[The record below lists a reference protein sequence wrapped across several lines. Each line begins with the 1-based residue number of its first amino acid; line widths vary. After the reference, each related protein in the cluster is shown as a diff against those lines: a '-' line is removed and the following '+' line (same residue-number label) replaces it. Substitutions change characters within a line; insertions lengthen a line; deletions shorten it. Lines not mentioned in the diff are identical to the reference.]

1 MESIFPSNIARLYP
15 RDNSYNQNYLGGKLA
30 RGVNT
35 DKQVKF
41 SSGAGATVRQ
51 HQLRNLVGAE
61 SVDSVLEKHS
71 NLKGALDELA
81 SNYRRAHFSP
91 EANSCYQKLSASQ
104 LREMNDLQRV
114 IIVTA
119 ANMPSVAEKLLSE
132 LNAFLQDNADK
143 LKGAVSLIA
152 SGSKS
157 ASLVESFDA
166 LKQSVAKQVR
176 YEEASGFYADV
187 NKNFGKPA
195 ISAYLK
201 NRGVSIPTD
210 TVLPADKIMSQAAA
224 ETMDSLRRTNT
235 EGKTGG
241 VLDFFSLSEVLKCVM
256 TEVDLRRSLIEKSP
270 KEQVGD
276 GGSGTDRSTSAP
288 ERRGQ
293 NAPGTPGI
301 TNSNVQNINISADL
315 LRALAGAANS
325 HEPTA
330 INKKTSDQSV
340 PDESI
345 PAGTDALDTPQ
356 DVNDK
361 TNVAELNSLPPP
373 PPPPSS
379 PSQSP
384 LNRKSSVRALIEKF
398 DGDRN
403 DTLDRVTLNSPE
415 RDKKNDDV
423 ELRHKLNPNSP
434 ASVLSFGN
442 VTYAP
447 WTDRDFSKRGSIM
460 LDARESLTA
469 ILKAVSYSLQVSSTD
484 TKNQRHAVNLLKR
497 DLSNF
502 DDTQSLSS
510 ASFETLS
517 QMLNSGRMNK
527 FALDLKS
534 GLKSF
539 ENNNIKMRRNY
550 ESVRQ
555 TIEKLQALFTFL
567 E

>member
-1 MESIFPSNIARLYP
+1 MRSTSPSNIAIPFR
-15 RDNSYNQNYLGGKLA
+15 RANSLIRNHLDGKVVKGGNA
-30 RGVNT
+30 
-35 DKQVKF
+35 DKQVQF
-41 SSGAGATVRQ
+41 LSRADTAARQHYLRNAVGAGS
-51 HQLRNLVGAE
+51 L
-61 SVDSVLEKHS
+61 DSLLGKHNS
-71 NLKGALDELA
+71 LKGALDELA
-81 SNYRRAHFSP
+81 SNYREAHFSSR
-91 EANSCYQKLSASQ
+91 ANSCYQELSASQ
-104 LREMNDLQRV
+104 LREINDLQRV
-114 IIVTA
+114 VIVSA
-119 ANMPSVAEKLLSE
+119 ANMPSIAVTLFGE
-132 LNAFLQDNADK
+132 LNTFLEDNAGK
-143 LKGAVSLIA
+143 LKEGISLIA
-152 SGSKS
+152 SDSKS
-157 ASLVESFDA
+157 ASLVKSFDA

-176 YEEASGFYADV
+176 YEEAYGFYADV

-201 NRGVSIPTD
+201 NREVSIPTGS
-210 TVLPADKIMSQAAA
+210 VLPEGKIMSQSAA
-224 ETMDSLRRTNT
+224 ETMADLRRTNT

-241 VLDFFSLSEVLKCVM
+241 VLDFVSLSEVVKFVM
-256 TEVDLRRSLIEKSP
+256 TEVDLRRPLIEKSP
-270 KEQVGD
+270 KELVGD

-288 ERRGQ
+288 ERRGR

-330 INKKTSDQSV
+330 INKKTSEQSV

-345 PAGTDALDTPQ
+345 PAGTDALDMPQ

-361 TNVAELNSLPPP
+361 SNVAELNSLPPP
-373 PPPPSS
+373 PPP
-379 PSQSP
+379 SQSP
-384 LNRKSSVRALIEKF
+384 LNRQSSVSALIKKF

-403 DTLDRVTLNSPE
+403 DTLDRETLNSPE
-415 RDKKNDDV
+415 HDKKNDDV

-442 VTYAP
+442 VTYVP

-460 LDARESLTA
+460 LDARESLAA
-469 ILKAVSYSLQVSSTD
+469 ILKAVSYSLQVSSAD

-550 ESVRQ
+550 ENVRQ
-555 TIEKLQALFTFL
+555 TMEKLQALFAFI